1 MKQYILNG
9 QNMSTRENA
18 YDEITR
24 VLELPAYFGRNLD
37 ALWDVASCMEGEIIL
52 ANGVIGYG
60 ETVLSLLREAA
71 DENTRLTLTIQA

>member
-24 VLELPAYFGRNLD
+24 VLELPAHFGRNLD

-52 ANGVIGYG
+52 ANGVTGYG
-60 ETVLSLLREAA
+60 ETILSLLREAA